1 MLGNG
6 GSPAGRLELARGLL
20 EEVGDLSGLIGIRPE
35 ALRHRGL
42 SEAKTASVLAAL
54 ELARRLARSRIPER
68 EPLGSPAEA
77 ASYLV
82 LRYAVPN
89 QEVFG
94 ALFLDSRSRLICEGE
109 IFRGTLARLTAEPGQ
124 VVRSALLCGAAGIV
138 AFHTHPSGDPT
149 PSQGDLDFTRR
160 LAQACD
166 ALNLVLHDHLILG
179 SARQWISLR
188 VLGVW

>member
-1 MLGNG
+1 M
-6 GSPAGRLELARGLL
+6 
-20 EEVGDLSGLIGIRPE
+20 
-35 ALRHRGL
+35 
-42 SEAKTASVLAAL
+42 
-54 ELARRLARSRIPER
+54 
-68 EPLGSPAEA
+68 
-77 ASYLV
+77 
-82 LRYAVPN
+82 
-89 QEVFG
+89 
-94 ALFLDSRSRLICEGE
+94 
-109 IFRGTLARLTAEPGQ
+109 
-124 VVRSALLCGAAGIV
+124 RSALLCGASGIV

>member
-1 MLGNG
+1 M
-6 GSPAGRLELARGLL
+6 RGLIAH
-20 EEVGDLSGLIGIRPE
+20 S
-35 ALRHRGL
+35 
-42 SEAKTASVLAAL
+42 ASVLAAL

-109 IFRGTLARLTAEPGQ
+109 IFRGTLARLTVEPGQ
-124 VVRSALLCGAAGIV
+124 VVRSALLCGAAGV